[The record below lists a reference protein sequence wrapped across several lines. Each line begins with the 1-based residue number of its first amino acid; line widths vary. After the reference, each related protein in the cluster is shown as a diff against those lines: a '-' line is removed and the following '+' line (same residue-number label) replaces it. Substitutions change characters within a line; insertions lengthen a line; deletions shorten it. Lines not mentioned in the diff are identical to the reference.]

1 VKWTGSRNS
10 VIGSRTMV
18 FIRGCSVFL
27 PTLREHRRWSQRLA
41 RTVATS
47 TNLVDRLLA
56 GKNSIQGSER

>member
-1 VKWTGSRNS
+1 
-10 VIGSRTMV
+10 MV

-56 GKNSIQGSER
+56 GKNSIQGGKR